1 MKISAVCRL
10 TLLVLILA
18 LFPGCGGLNLLCG
31 SARPK
36 PVISSISPNTIPFA
50 QVQPTFDLTVNGS
63 KFVGVSVVI
72 FNGTTLSTTVIS
84 TTKLTVTLTDAM
96 ISGPGSYNVV
106 VHTDGGNSGNLG
118 CDSGGNSST
127 LALTIT

>member
-1 MKISAVCRL
+1 MKNSIVCRL
-10 TLLVLILA
+10 TPLVLTLA
-18 LFPGCGGLNLLCG
+18 LFSGCGGLNVLCG

-50 QVQPTFDLTVNGS
+50 QVQPTFDLIVNGS

-72 FNGTTLSTTVIS
+72 FNGTTLPTTVNS
-84 TTKLTVTLTDAM
+84 VTKLTVTLTSSM
-96 ISGPGSYNVV
+96 ISGPGAYNVS
-106 VHTDGGNSGNLG
+106 VHTDGGNTGNLG

-127 LALTIT
+127 LVLTIT